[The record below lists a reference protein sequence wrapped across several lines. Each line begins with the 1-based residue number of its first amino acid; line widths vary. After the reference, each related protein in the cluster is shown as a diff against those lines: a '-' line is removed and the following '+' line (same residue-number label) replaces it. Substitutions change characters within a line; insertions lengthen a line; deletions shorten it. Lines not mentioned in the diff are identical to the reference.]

1 MKKIFATA
9 VLASVSLAA
18 QAQGFYLGA
27 GVGVSKAENDL
38 KGFNAEMVE
47 DFGGSISSTQD
58 SSIRSAR
65 LIGGYKA
72 NENVAIELGYMR
84 SAKWNLNYAGRTGNN
99 VAYSGGGN
107 IRTDGFDI
115 SAVVRP
121 SVASGYSNFFAT
133 AGVHNYKAEVGVSFS
148 ADGARLA
155 LNGSERGTG
164 TMFGA
169 GYDWKVQKD
178 VDVRLLVRRINKF
191 AGESG
196 SANNFFVG
204 LNKHF

>member
-1 MKKIFATA
+1 MKQIIAIA
-9 VLASVSLAA
+9 VLASASIAA
-18 QAQGFYLGA
+18 QAQGFYLGV

-47 DFGGSISSTQD
+47 EFGGSISSTQD
-58 SSIRSAR
+58 SSIRSFR
-65 LIGGYKA
+65 LVGGYKA
-72 NENVAIELGYMR
+72 NENIAIELGYSR

-107 IRTDGFDI
+107 VRTDGFDV

-121 SVASGYSNFFAT
+121 SVASGFNNFFAT
-133 AGVHNYKAEVGVSFS
+133 AGVHNYQAEVGLSFS
-148 ADGARLA
+148 ADGTRLA
-155 LNGSERGTG
+155 INGSERGTG

-169 GYDWKVQKD
+169 GYDWKARKD
-178 VDVRLLVRRINKF
+178 LDVRLLVRRLNKV

-196 SANNFFVG
+196 SANNFFIG